1 MEGGTKM
8 PKATQLEND
17 WNAGLIPQS
26 KLFIF
31 KLRFCPLVCVC
42 VCVCTRVCVMRDTC
56 VMCLCMPG
64 AHGSTAIYFSS
75 FHPSLSRNCLLS
87 HLFLSLAAVPG
98 LKGPQH
104 HHSHLYCNWDKLA
117 LALTLAWLKGPLK
130 NRVGN

>member
-42 VCVCTRVCVMRDTC
+42 VCARACV
-56 VMCLCMPG
+56 
-64 AHGSTAIYFSS
+64 
-75 FHPSLSRNCLLS
+75 
-87 HLFLSLAAVPG
+87 
-98 LKGPQH
+98 
-104 HHSHLYCNWDKLA
+104 
-117 LALTLAWLKGPLK
+117 
-130 NRVGN
+130 